1 MLTYL
6 TTHLEI
12 PADDRL
18 ILHRKVKNGD
28 EELSS
33 RIYQC
38 KKDKDF
44 HQLQVYLR
52 KYLQNMKAS
61 NKYSYSAYKSR

>member
-1 MLTYL
+1 MSTYL
-6 TTHLEI
+6 YFYLEI

-18 ILHRKVKNGD
+18 ILRNKIKSGD

-33 RIYQC
+33 RVYKC
-38 KKDKDF
+38 KKDKDY

-52 KYLQNMKAS
+52 KYLNNAK
-61 NKYSYSAYKSR
+61 NTNRFGYSSFKNR